1 MNVPFLDLKRQY
13 ASLREELAPKLT
25 EVLENC
31 TFIGGQYV
39 QRFEE
44 KAADYLGVKYAVGC
58 GNGTEAL
65 VLGLR
70 ACGVGPGDEV
80 ITTPFT
86 FFATAEAIASIGAVP
101 VFADIKEDDYTLD
114 PAKLED
120 KITKRTKAV
129 LPVHIFGA
137 PCEMDAILQIAEA
150 NGLKV
155 IEDCAQAIGTTY
167 QGRHA
172 GSFGAVGCFS
182 FYPTKNL
189 GAFGDGGMVT
199 TNSEELHTVLLA
211 LREHGAARNGARA
224 REILYGDGAPSQD
237 TGMSTG
243 LYDPYKYYNYLVG
256 YNSRLDALQAAVLEV
271 KLSHLDGYNARRR
284 MVARQYDEGLCGAVI
299 RPRFHG
305 NGTSCWHQ
313 YALRTDRKQELCDYL
328 QAHGVGCGNF
338 YPIPL
343 HRQKALD
350 ALGYREGDLPVAELV
365 SRQTVCLPIFPE
377 LTEDEVTFV
386 IHSVNRLF
394 EG

>member
-211 LREHGAARNGARA
+211 LREHGAARDGARA

-271 KLSHLDGYNARRR
+271 KLSHLNER
-284 MVARQYDEGLCGAVI
+284 VLS
-299 RPRFHG
+299 F
-305 NGTSCWHQ
+305 
-313 YALRTDRKQELCDYL
+313 
-328 QAHGVGCGNF
+328 F
-338 YPIPL
+338 
-343 HRQKALD
+343 
-350 ALGYREGDLPVAELV
+350 
-365 SRQTVCLPIFPE
+365 
-377 LTEDEVTFV
+377 
-386 IHSVNRLF
+386 
-394 EG
+394 